1 MAETVAPV
9 PVRERWRM
17 LWEARALVMVTAML
31 VCFGLAEL
39 YSASALHAMTIGR
52 PGHMYVLKQAMGV
65 GVGIVAFVV
74 CAKLDAEIWRRYAWP
89 IMILTLVMMA
99 LVLVPHVNSRDDSN
113 RFLIGGSLQPSE
125 IAKFAVLVWTP
136 MLLVKKGAAVRN
148 FGNGVMP
155 FIVVIGAL
163 SLLAALEPDY
173 SVAATYIILAAILM
187 FVAGARISHFLLLGI
202 AGLALMAAV
211 VSQSGYLRSR
221 IEGFVGFA
229 RDGAAVASI
238 NHQQHQS
245 LVAVGAGG
253 ITGVGFGQGNQQRG
267 WLPLAYDDFIASI
280 IGEELGFVG
289 MAGVTLLFAVYGL
302 FGFRI
307 ARQARSPYLALL
319 ATGLSFITVFTA
331 FVHLGVV
338 IRLLPN
344 TGLTLPFISWGRTN
358 LVITLAMTG
367 VLVNIGSVREQVHGN
382 WVTNPVGDSVQA
394 LSS

>member
-52 PGHMYVLKQAMGV
+52 PAHMYVLKQVMGV

-74 CAKLDAEIWRRYAWP
+74 CAKLDAEIWRRFAWP

-99 LVLVPHVNSRDDSN
+99 LVLVPHVNSGDDSN

-148 FGNGVMP
+148 FRNGVMP

-229 RDGAAVASI
+229 SDGAAVASI

-302 FGFRI
+302 FGLRI

-367 VLVNIGSVREQVHGN
+367 VLVNIGSVRERVHGN
-382 WVTNPVGDSVQA
+382 WVTNPVGDSAQA